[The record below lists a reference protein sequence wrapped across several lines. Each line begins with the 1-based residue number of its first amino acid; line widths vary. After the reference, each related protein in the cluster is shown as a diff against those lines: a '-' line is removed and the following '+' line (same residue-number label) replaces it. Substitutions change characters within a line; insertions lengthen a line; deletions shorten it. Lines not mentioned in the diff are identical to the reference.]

1 MAEIALASHFFRHEA
16 GKLTAALAR
25 LFGWHNLPE
34 VEDIVQDT
42 LVSALETWRLQGVP
56 EAPGAWLMLAARRR
70 AVDAIRR
77 QNVRVRFA
85 PAVDVLLRTEW
96 TRVYTVSEHF
106 EPNAL
111 GDAELSAI
119 FACASP
125 AVAPEVQVALILKIL
140 CGFSVAEIAHAFM
153 AQAAT
158 IEKRIT
164 RGKQNLAAAPTSLDT
179 TDIPA
184 RLPVVQQALY
194 LLFNEGYHSS
204 HPEET
209 VRHDLCFEAMRLTK
223 LLCAARATATP
234 DSFALCALMCLQAAR
249 LSARAVDGVYVAL
262 EDQDRSRFDW
272 ELISVG
278 LRLLQRSARGVHVSN
293 YHLQAAIAAEHCL
306 APSFEATDWAA
317 IVGYYDLLCERDD
330 SAILQLNRAIA
341 LGQQG
346 DRQRA
351 LGIVESLEA
360 SGRLDSYPFLFG
372 AQARLLAELGDVGA
386 ARTKLGIAIER
397 ARTNAERNY
406 FELWLERLR
415 TE

>member
-1 MAEIALASHFFRHEA
+1 
-16 GKLTAALAR
+16 
-25 LFGWHNLPE
+25 
-34 VEDIVQDT
+34 
-42 LVSALETWRLQGVP
+42 
-56 EAPGAWLMLAARRR
+56 
-70 AVDAIRR
+70 
-77 QNVRVRFA
+77 
-85 PAVDVLLRTEW
+85 
-96 TRVYTVSEHF
+96 
-106 EPNAL
+106 
-111 GDAELSAI
+111 
-119 FACASP
+119 
-125 AVAPEVQVALILKIL
+125 
-140 CGFSVAEIAHAFM
+140 
-153 AQAAT
+153 
-158 IEKRIT
+158 
-164 RGKQNLAAAPTSLDT
+164 
-179 TDIPA
+179 
-184 RLPVVQQALY
+184 
-194 LLFNEGYHSS
+194 
-204 HPEET
+204 
-209 VRHDLCFEAMRLTK
+209 
-223 LLCAARATATP
+223 
-234 DSFALCALMCLQAAR
+234 
-249 LSARAVDGVYVAL
+249 
-262 EDQDRSRFDW
+262 
-272 ELISVG
+272 
-278 LRLLQRSARGVHVSN
+278 VSN